1 MGLGII
7 LLAAYL
13 IGSLS
18 PSILLATLV
27 KGQDIRKFGSGNAG
41 LTNAI
46 RFLGPKW
53 GTAVALIDLGKGI
66 VASLGLPVWLAP
78 LLGPLSM
85 DPILL
90 RILAGLAAV
99 AGHIWTIFYR
109 FRGGKGVLTLAGAVV
124 GVAPLHVGI
133 CFLIFVT
140 VFLLTRYVSLGSI
153 IGSIAFPLT
162 VLFQIVILKE
172 SVSPYL
178 IGLSIFVTTLIIYTH
193 RANIARLSRG
203 EESKFGKQKPQSA

>member
-1 MGLGII
+1 MGLVTII
-7 LLAAYL
+7 LVAYL

-66 VASLGLPVWLAP
+66 IASLGLPIWFAP
-78 LLGPLSM
+78 LLGSLTM

-90 RILAGLAAV
+90 RIIAGLAAV
-99 AGHIWTIFYR
+99 VGHIWTIFYR
-109 FRGGKGVLTLAGAVV
+109 FRGGKGVLTLAGVVV
-124 GVAPLHVGI
+124 GVAPLHIGI
-133 CFLIFVT
+133 CFLIFAA

-153 IGSIAFPLT
+153 IGAIALPLT
-162 VLFQIVILKE
+162 VIFQRIILKE
-172 SVSPYL
+172 FVSPYL
-178 IGLSIFVTTLIIYTH
+178 IGFSIFVATLVIYTH